1 MNLPNFLTYSRFL
14 FGALL
19 LIFFSFGFKRF
30 GVIFYVIALITD
42 VLDGYFARKFK
53 LDSKFGKKLD
63 IIADNFLL
71 GCVFF
76 SMILISKE
84 TIQNNFYLIFY
95 LFTYFLIVQS
105 ISYITT
111 KKFIFRRT
119 VVANLAA
126 IVFPI
131 MILSLFLFKTRIL
144 IYTYFVLMIYSLTEK
159 LMLQLTNSRKNS
171 IFKMK
176 KLKWKIIF
184 ISIFLVVVFSIFIMQ
199 SKKSPN
205 VCFDEDTCIEV
216 ELADSVEKRMLGL
229 MYRDELNEDKGMIF
243 IFDEPGV
250 HKFWMKNVKFPIDM
264 IFLDINDKVVYI
276 EHSAPPC
283 TVINCPLYGPDTDIF
298 TVIETKAGF
307 SININLEIGQKV
319 KI

>member
-1 MNLPNFLTYSRFL
+1 
-14 FGALL
+14 
-19 LIFFSFGFKRF
+19 
-30 GVIFYVIALITD
+30 
-42 VLDGYFARKFK
+42 
-53 LDSKFGKKLD
+53 
-63 IIADNFLL
+63 
-71 GCVFF
+71 
-76 SMILISKE
+76 
-84 TIQNNFYLIFY
+84 
-95 LFTYFLIVQS
+95 
-105 ISYITT
+105 
-111 KKFIFRRT
+111 
-119 VVANLAA
+119 
-126 IVFPI
+126 
-131 MILSLFLFKTRIL
+131 
-144 IYTYFVLMIYSLTEK
+144 MIYSLTEK

-216 ELADSVEKRMLGL
+216 ELADTVEKRMLGL